1 VPLHRSLPTSPIKT
15 DRLGARRGLSRE
27 AQELV
32 ESPLVPKPAWLS
44 VTQLGRRWQLDR
56 RTIYK
61 FIDSRI
67 LPAWKVGSHLY
78 RVSVND
84 ILQFEANYALQ
95 SGEPRGTH
103 PEGSAPRVF
112 ASDSTRL
119 VPENRRIN
127 GRELS
132 GHARG
137 RKL

>member
-1 VPLHRSLPTSPIKT
+1 VPLHRKLPTRPIKT
-15 DRLGARRGLSRE
+15 DRVGARRGLSRE

-56 RTIYK
+56 KTIYK

-78 RVSVND
+78 RVSVAE
-84 ILQFEANYALQ
+84 ILQFEAKNAMQ
-95 SGEPRGTH
+95 RDEPRGTH
-103 PEGSAPRVF
+103 SAGSAPRVL
-112 ASDSTRL
+112 ASDSSRF
-119 VPENRRIN
+119 PENGRVN

-132 GHARG
+132 GYPRG